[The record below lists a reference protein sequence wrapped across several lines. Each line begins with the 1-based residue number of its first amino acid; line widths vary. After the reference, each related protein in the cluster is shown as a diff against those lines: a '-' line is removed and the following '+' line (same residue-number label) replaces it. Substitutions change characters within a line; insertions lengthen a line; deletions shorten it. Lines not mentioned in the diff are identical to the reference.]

1 MGDII
6 GKSVRPTTC
15 EIRIA
20 LYNRGMHYS
29 VKVNDRV
36 SFEIRHADREL
47 LVVEKPPGVVTQP
60 GKKHEHDSL
69 LNGLFA
75 EYGNALQNLGES
87 RSWGLLHRLDKETSG
102 LVIVALRIPAYENLR
117 AQFEN
122 RQVKKTYLAIVA
134 GRPRRVQS
142 VIQKP
147 IAEIIGRGRKKAVI
161 KRDGKPAITAYRVL
175 EAGERASLI
184 EASPKTGRLHQI
196 RIHMADAGHPVLGDS
211 IYGDESKSFTVP
223 RLCLHAA
230 ALSFIHPSTTHR
242 VQVEAPW
249 PADLTKTLK
258 RLGLHAPAK

>member
-6 GKSVRPTTC
+6 GKSVRATTC

-36 SFEIRHADREL
+36 SFEIRYADREL

-102 LVIVALRIPAYENLR
+102 LVIV
-117 AQFEN
+117 
-122 RQVKKTYLAIVA
+122 
-134 GRPRRVQS
+134 
-142 VIQKP
+142 
-147 IAEIIGRGRKKAVI
+147 
-161 KRDGKPAITAYRVL
+161 
-175 EAGERASLI
+175 
-184 EASPKTGRLHQI
+184 
-196 RIHMADAGHPVLGDS
+196 
-211 IYGDESKSFTVP
+211 
-223 RLCLHAA
+223 
-230 ALSFIHPSTTHR
+230 
-242 VQVEAPW
+242 
-249 PADLTKTLK
+249 
-258 RLGLHAPAK
+258 